1 MNQDKKMEK
10 FKSLKVGNALV
21 STTSI
26 SKKELDEYLG
36 FSRIKNAMFEI
47 DSGKDEDRVISGR
60 AIISRME
67 GEFTRLRQIYG
78 NYIVLYGIDGDTEWE
93 NRQTRFVRPVYTDQV
108 IRLKFTISDKRD
120 IDDEYGLISVDFEAT
135 FEGGELVLTSKKN
148 LYRIKK
154 EPPTNR

>member
-1 MNQDKKMEK
+1 MEK
-10 FKSLKVGNALV
+10 FSTLKIGNVFV

-26 SKKELDEYLG
+26 SKKELEEYLR

-47 DSGKDEDRVISGR
+47 DSGGNEDKVVSGR

-78 NYIVLYGIDGDTEWE
+78 NYIVLYGIDGDEEWK
-93 NRQTRFVRPVYTDQV
+93 NRQTRFLKPIYTDQV

-135 FEGGELVLTSKKN
+135 FEDGELVLTSKKN

-154 EPPTNR
+154 EPLSNQ

>member
-1 MNQDKKMEK
+1 MEK
-10 FKSLKVGNALV
+10 FKTIKVGNSFV

-47 DSGKDEDRVISGR
+47 DSGKDENRVISGR

-78 NYIVLYGIDGDTEWE
+78 NYIVLYGIDGDEEWK

-108 IRLKFTISDKRD
+108 LRLKYTISDKRD

-135 FEGGELVLTSKKN
+135 FEDGELVVTSKRN

-154 EPPTNR
+154 EPPSNR

>member
-1 MNQDKKMEK
+1 MEK
-10 FKSLKVGNALV
+10 FSTLKIGNTFV

-26 SKKELDEYLG
+26 SKKELEEYLR

-47 DSGKDEDRVISGR
+47 NSGKDEDRVVSGR

-78 NYIVLYGIDGDTEWE
+78 NYIVLYGIDGDEEWK
-93 NRQTRFVRPVYTDQV
+93 NRQTRFLRPVYTDQV
-108 IRLKFTISDKRD
+108 IRIKFTISDKKD
-120 IDDEYGLISVDFEAT
+120 IDDEYGLISVDFEAS
-135 FEGGELVLTSKKN
+135 FEDGELILTSKKN

-154 EPPTNR
+154 EPPSNR

>member
-1 MNQDKKMEK
+1 MEK
-10 FKSLKVGNALV
+10 FSSLKIGDTFV

-26 SKKELDEYLG
+26 SNKELEEYLG

-47 DSGKDEDRVISGR
+47 DSGRDEQKIVSGR

-78 NYIVLYGIDGDTEWE
+78 NMIVLYGADGDIEWK
-93 NRQTRFVRPVYTDQV
+93 NRQTRFLKPLYTDQV
-108 IRLKFTISDKRD
+108 LRLKFVISDKKD
-120 IDDEYGLISVDFEAT
+120 IDEEYGLISVDFEGVL
-135 FEGGELVLTSKKN
+135 EDGEIVLTSKKN

-154 EPPTNR
+154 

>member
-1 MNQDKKMEK
+1 MEK
-10 FKSLKVGNALV
+10 FSTLKIGNTFV

-26 SKKELDEYLG
+26 SKKELEEYLR

-47 DSGKDEDRVISGR
+47 NSGKDEDRVVSGR

-78 NYIVLYGIDGDTEWE
+78 NYIVLYGIDGDEEWK
-93 NRQTRFVRPVYTDQV
+93 NRQTRFLRPVYTDQV
-108 IRLKFTISDKRD
+108 IRIKFIISDKKD
-120 IDDEYGLISVDFEAT
+120 IDDEYGLISVDFEAS
-135 FEGGELVLTSKKN
+135 FEDGELILTSKKN

-154 EPPTNR
+154 ESPSNR

>member
-1 MNQDKKMEK
+1 MEK
-10 FKSLKVGNALV
+10 FSTLKIGNTFV

-26 SKKELDEYLG
+26 SKKELEEYLR

-47 DSGKDEDRVISGR
+47 DSGKDEQKIVSGR

-78 NYIVLYGIDGDTEWE
+78 NIIVFYGVDGDAEWE
-93 NRQTRFVRPVYTDQV
+93 NRQTRFLKPLYTDQV
-108 IRLKFTISDKRD
+108 LRLKFVISDKRD
-120 IDDEYGLISVDFEAT
+120 IDEEYGLIGVDFEGT
-135 FEGGELVLTSKKN
+135 LEDGEMILTSKKN

-154 EPPTNR
+154 

>member
-1 MNQDKKMEK
+1 MEK
-10 FKSLKVGNALV
+10 FSTLKIGNVFV

-26 SKKELDEYLG
+26 SKKELEEYLR

-47 DSGKDEDRVISGR
+47 DSGKNEDRVVSGR

-78 NYIVLYGIDGDTEWE
+78 NYIVLYGIDGDEEWK
-93 NRQTRFVRPVYTDQV
+93 NRQTRFLRPVYTDQV

-120 IDDEYGLISVDFEAT
+120 IDDEFGVIGVDFEAT
-135 FEGGELVLTSKKN
+135 FEDGELVLTSKKN

-154 EPPTNR
+154 DPPSNR

>member
-1 MNQDKKMEK
+1 MEK
-10 FKSLKVGNALV
+10 FSTLKIGNSFV

-26 SKKELDEYLG
+26 SKKELDEYLR

-47 DSGKDEDRVISGR
+47 DSGKDEDRVVSGR

-78 NYIVLYGIDGDTEWE
+78 NYIVLYGIDGEPEWK
-93 NRQTRFVRPVYTDQV
+93 NRQTRFLKPLYTDQV
-108 IRLKFTISDKRD
+108 IRLKFTISDKKE

-135 FEGGELVLTSKKN
+135 FEDGELILTSKRN

-154 EPPTNR
+154 EPPSNR

>member
-1 MNQDKKMEK
+1 MEK
-10 FKSLKVGNALV
+10 FSTLKIGNVFV

-26 SKKELDEYLG
+26 SKKELEEYLG
-36 FSRIKNAMFEI
+36 FSRIKNVMFEI
-47 DSGKDEDRVISGR
+47 DSVENEDKVVSGR

-78 NYIVLYGIDGDTEWE
+78 NYIVLYGIDGDEEWK
-93 NRQTRFVRPVYTDQV
+93 NRQTRFLRPVYTNQV

-135 FEGGELVLTSKKN
+135 FEDGELVLRSKKN

-154 EPPTNR
+154 EPPLNR

>member
-1 MNQDKKMEK
+1 MEK
-10 FKSLKVGNALV
+10 FSTLKIGDTFV

-26 SKKELDEYLG
+26 SKKELEEYLR

-47 DSGKDEDRVISGR
+47 DSGKNEDRVVSGR

-78 NYIVLYGIDGDTEWE
+78 NYIVLYGIDGDEEWK
-93 NRQTRFVRPVYTDQV
+93 NRQTRFLKPIYTGQV
-108 IRLKFTISDKRD
+108 IRLKFTISNKRD

-135 FEGGELVLTSKKN
+135 FEDGEIVLTSKRN

-154 EPPTNR
+154 ESPLNR

>member
-1 MNQDKKMEK
+1 MER
-10 FKSLKVGNALV
+10 FKSLEVGNAFV

-78 NYIVLYGIDGDTEWE
+78 NYIVLYGIDGDKEWE

-120 IDDEYGLISVDFEAT
+120 IDEEYGLISVDFEAT

>member
-1 MNQDKKMEK
+1 MEK
-10 FKSLKVGNALV
+10 FSSLNVGDQFQ
-21 STTSI
+21 STTTI
-26 SKKELDEYLG
+26 SPVELDEYLG

-47 DSGKDEDRVISGR
+47 DSGKDENRVISGR

-78 NYIVLYGIDGDTEWE
+78 NYIVLYGIDGDEEWK

-108 IRLKFTISDKRD
+108 LRLKYTISDKRD

-135 FEGGELVLTSKKN
+135 FEDGELVLTSKRN

-154 EPPTNR
+154 EPPSNR

>member
-1 MNQDKKMEK
+1 MEK
-10 FKSLKVGNALV
+10 FKTIKVGNYFV

-47 DSGKDEDRVISGR
+47 DSGKDENRVISGR

-78 NYIVLYGIDGDTEWE
+78 NYIVLYGIDGDEEWK

-108 IRLKFTISDKRD
+108 LRLKYTISDKRD

-135 FEGGELVLTSKKN
+135 FEDGELVLTSKRN

-154 EPPTNR
+154 EPPSNR

>member
-1 MNQDKKMEK
+1 MEK
-10 FKSLKVGNALV
+10 FKTIKIGNSFV

-26 SKKELDEYLG
+26 SKKELDEYLS

-47 DSGKDEDRVISGR
+47 DSGKDENRVISGR

-78 NYIVLYGIDGDTEWE
+78 NYIVLYGIDGDEEWK
-93 NRQTRFVRPVYTDQV
+93 NRQTRFLRPVYTDQV
-108 IRLKFTISDKRD
+108 LRLKYTISDKRD
-120 IDDEYGLISVDFEAT
+120 IDDEYGLISVNFEAT
-135 FEGGELVLTSKKN
+135 FENGELILTSKNN

-154 EPPTNR
+154 EPPNR

>member
-1 MNQDKKMEK
+1 MEK
-10 FKSLKVGNALV
+10 FSTLKIGDAFV

-26 SKKELDEYLG
+26 SKKELEEYLG

-47 DSGKDEDRVISGR
+47 DSGKDEDRVVSGR

-78 NYIVLYGIDGDTEWE
+78 NYIVLYGIDGDSEWN
-93 NRQTRFVRPVYTDQV
+93 NRQTRFLRPLYTDQI
-108 IRLKFTISDKRD
+108 IRLKFTISDKKE
-120 IDDEYGLISVDFEAT
+120 INEEYGLISVDFEAT
-135 FEGGELVLTSKKN
+135 FEDGDLILTSKRN

-154 EPPTNR
+154 ESPLNR

>member
-1 MNQDKKMEK
+1 MQK
-10 FKSLKVGNALV
+10 FKTIKVGNSFV

-47 DSGKDEDRVISGR
+47 DSGKDENRVISGR

-78 NYIVLYGIDGDTEWE
+78 NYIVLYGIDGDEEWK

-108 IRLKFTISDKRD
+108 LRLKYTISDKRD

-135 FEGGELVLTSKKN
+135 FEDGELVLTSKRN

-154 EPPTNR
+154 EPPSNR

>member
-1 MNQDKKMEK
+1 MEK
-10 FKSLKVGNALV
+10 FSSLKIGDTFV

-26 SKKELDEYLG
+26 SNKELKEYLG

-47 DSGKDEDRVISGR
+47 DSGSDEQKIVSGR

-78 NYIVLYGIDGDTEWE
+78 NMIVLYGTDGDIEWK
-93 NRQTRFVRPVYTDQV
+93 NRQTRFLKPLYTDQV
-108 IRLKFTISDKRD
+108 LRLKFVISDKRD
-120 IDDEYGLISVDFEAT
+120 IDEEYGLIGVDFEGT
-135 FEGGELVLTSKKN
+135 LEDGEIVLSSKKN

-154 EPPTNR
+154 ESPSNR

>member
-1 MNQDKKMEK
+1 MEK
-10 FKSLKVGNALV
+10 FKTIKIGNSFV

-47 DSGKDEDRVISGR
+47 DSGKDENRVISGR

-78 NYIVLYGIDGDTEWE
+78 NYIVLYGIDGDEEWK
-93 NRQTRFVRPVYTDQV
+93 NRQTRFLRPVYTDQV
-108 IRLKFTISDKRD
+108 LRLKYTISDKRD
-120 IDDEYGLISVDFEAT
+120 IDDEYGLISVNFEAT
-135 FEGGELVLTSKKN
+135 FENGELILTSKNN

-154 EPPTNR
+154 EPPNR